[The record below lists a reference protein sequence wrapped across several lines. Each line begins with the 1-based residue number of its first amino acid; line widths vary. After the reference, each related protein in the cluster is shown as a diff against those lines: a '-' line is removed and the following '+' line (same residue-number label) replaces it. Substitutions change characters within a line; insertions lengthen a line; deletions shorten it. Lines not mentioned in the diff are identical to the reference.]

1 MSNKLVQT
9 KERNVGRL
17 EKQCKKEA
25 KQRLN
30 WYQQIMSRLE
40 VGQMR
45 MLQDS
50 DNNQRQKRR

>member
-1 MSNKLVQT
+1 MAMSNKLVQT

-45 MLQDS
+45 ML
-50 DNNQRQKRR
+50 